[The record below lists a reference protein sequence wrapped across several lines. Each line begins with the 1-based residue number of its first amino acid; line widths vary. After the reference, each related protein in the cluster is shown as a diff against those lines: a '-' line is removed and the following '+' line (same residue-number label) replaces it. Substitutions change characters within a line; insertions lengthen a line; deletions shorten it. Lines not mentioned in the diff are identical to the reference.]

1 MQKSFNGPRIV
12 EALEM
17 FGVRAD
23 ARKGARALQAQLLQL
38 IRDQAPC
45 RVGGD
50 GMLVDGAAAVARV
63 ESRTATQSLLERLAA
78 SGGTFRADDIT
89 FSVRTMLDESAHA
102 LPGSMAALTP
112 IQKEIAVVRV
122 RIAQGEPVPDKLHR
136 TIRACLAAHS
146 VTARDAMLAALEL
159 DLVVRI
165 AALADKNAA
174 MKQNTHTCAVGVRGP
189 DPVLKAMGVNGTGLH
204 STGPT
209 PTLDSCTRVCLSF
222 WTLVSYNPRSICTRP
237 RPCVISS

>member
-1 MQKSFNGPRIV
+1 MAAPVPAVAMVMQKSFNRPRIV

-23 ARKGARALQAQLLQL
+23 AREGARALQAQLFQL

-89 FSVRTMLDESAHA
+89 CSVRTMLDESV
-102 LPGSMAALTP
+102 L
-112 IQKEIAVVRV
+112 
-122 RIAQGEPVPDKLHR
+122 QGR
-136 TIRACLAAHS
+136 CC
-146 VTARDAMLAALEL
+146 
-159 DLVVRI
+159 
-165 AALADKNAA
+165 
-174 MKQNTHTCAVGVRGP
+174 Q
-189 DPVLKAMGVNGTGLH
+189 
-204 STGPT
+204 
-209 PTLDSCTRVCLSF
+209 
-222 WTLVSYNPRSICTRP
+222 
-237 RPCVISS
+237 